1 MVESTSK
8 CGRHAVCNGETP
20 EKNLMSKRRRHK
32 TVHFGDNL
40 LLQVCTNANLA
51 SQVSYAKMEPNVQ
64 QLFSFIE
71 TVLSAWVAEEG
82 LTSQG
87 EVSEMDEKEMQ
98 RRRHKKHCAKVKKLD
113 VRRLV
118 AEVARLSGTRYLGNL
133 RYRHMHWKGNPDAEG
148 CNELF
153 LRKNKEYGY
162 RWKLIKKGLQNKVTI
177 NVSDVQ
183 AISSNVIEQTESN
196 ECVTLNP
203 LSLYNADISKSGSIA
218 ASLSE
223 DNLDGPSFIG
233 QVLIHQE

>member
-1 MVESTSK
+1 MVESNACSSK
-8 CGRHAVCNGETP
+8 CSRHSVCNGESP

-40 LLQVCTNANLA
+40 LLQVCANANLT
-51 SQVSYAKMEPNVQ
+51 SHVSYRKMEPNVQ

-98 RRRHKKHCAKVKKLD
+98 RKKYKKHCAKVKKLD
-113 VRRLV
+113 IRRLV
-118 AEVARLSGTRYLGNL
+118 TEVSKLRGSRYLGNL

-153 LRKNKEYGY
+153 LRK
-162 RWKLIKKGLQNKVTI
+162 
-177 NVSDVQ
+177 VSFYFD
-183 AISSNVIEQTESN
+183 
-196 ECVTLNP
+196 
-203 LSLYNADISKSGSIA
+203 NADQSNIDIM
-218 ASLSE
+218 
-223 DNLDGPSFIG
+223 
-233 QVLIHQE
+233 V